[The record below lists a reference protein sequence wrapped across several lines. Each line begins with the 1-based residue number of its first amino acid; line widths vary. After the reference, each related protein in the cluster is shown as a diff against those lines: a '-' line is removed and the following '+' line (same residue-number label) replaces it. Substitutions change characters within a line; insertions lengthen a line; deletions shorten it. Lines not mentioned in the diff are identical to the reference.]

1 MFWVCAGLGCYIV
14 LDVDQQ
20 AAASTAGGILDY
32 SLDRLGWPRKKRH
45 SQARGAI
52 THTHIHCFSTLYYS
66 LSLWAEAKMSGQGKR
81 GGKKR
86 GETTKLITGTQ
97 CCTRAVLVSWGQDL
111 RKMKRSFEGFFFFL
125 MLKIPLIYLLE
136 TERHIRYFAYV
147 LHVVNCTNVRLTNQ
161 YRSRFFFSNYACWA
175 WKGKKKKKNH
185 SSKFEMTHQ
194 AEAS

>member
-81 GGKKR
+81 GEKKR
-86 GETTKLITGTQ
+86 GGTTWKLITGTQ
-97 CCTRAVLVSWGQDL
+97 CCTHAVLLSWGQDL

-161 YRSRFFFSNYACWA
+161 YRSRFFFQIMPVGPEKAR
-175 WKGKKKKKNH
+175 KKNH
-185 SSKFEMTHQ
+185 TSNKFEMTHQ
-194 AEAS
+194 GEAS